1 MKKFFSLIK
10 ASMTE
15 GMNLFKVSTKNKNTF
30 TKILLPLI
38 LTIVLMGAMYSYS
51 ELIMNELQSVNM
63 EFVLLTLFIILTSI
77 MTLIEG
83 IYKSGNLLFNCKDDN
98 LLLSL
103 PIKRSTILFI
113 RVFKFYVFELLYN
126 SIFLLPAMIVY
137 ARYIK
142 PDIMYYI
149 VSFIG
154 LLLFPIIP
162 ILVSCLVGTFI
173 TFVASKFKGKN
184 LVQTLI
190 TVIFILGIMC
200 FSYNSENLVT
210 NIAQNAASINDFI
223 TKLYYPAGAYIELVT
238 KFNLL
243 KLLEF
248 IFVNLVVFI
257 VSTILIGRV
266 YFNINSSVKSIKTKK
281 SRKKYKIKTSTPI
294 KALIKKEF
302 SRFINSTVFVTNA
315 GFGLVLFVLG
325 SILITVKFDS
335 IADMLIKNELTIDL
349 EYIKSCMPVI
359 LFGFICFTSFMTSI
373 TSSMISLEGKS
384 FNILKSLPIKPYK
397 IIKAKILTAI
407 LIMLPC
413 ILIGNIIV
421 FIRFKFDLV
430 SIILILLASILL
442 PLIAETIGIIVNL
455 KYPRMDAKN
464 DTEVVK
470 QSMSSSI
477 SVFIGMTII
486 GITIFLLFKALN
498 ANIPN
503 NIIMIIFI
511 IVYAI
516 IYSGLTIF
524 LHKTCDKS
532 FDNIAVWHK
541 RKRPFCV
548 LIIKVICAIII
559 WVFRI

>member
-30 TKILLPLI
+30 TKILLPII

-142 PDIMYYI
+142 PGIMYYI

-190 TVIFILGIMC
+190 TVIFLLGIMY

-210 NIAQNAASINDFI
+210 NIAKNAASINDFI

-257 VSTILIGRV
+257 VSIILIGRV

-281 SRKKYKIKTSTPI
+281 SSKKYKIKTSTPI

-335 IADMLIKNELTIDL
+335 IADMLIKNELIIDL

-421 FIRFKFDLV
+421 FIRFSFDLLSV
-430 SIILILLASILL
+430 ILILLASILL
-442 PLIAETIGIIVNL
+442 PLIAETIGIIINL

-477 SVFIGMTII
+477 SVFIGMAII

-511 IVYAI
+511 IVYTI

-532 FDNIAVWHK
+532 FDNISV
-541 RKRPFCV
+541 
-548 LIIKVICAIII
+548 
-559 WVFRI
+559 

>member
-1 MKKFFSLIK
+1 MKKIYSLIK
-10 ASMTE
+10 ACMTND
-15 GMNLFKVSTKNKNTF
+15 MNIFKIRAKNNNKKNKF
-30 TKILLPLI
+30 ILPLFI
-38 LTIVLMGAMYSYS
+38 SLCFMFAIWSNTNLLFEKLSPMHLQHIVLSM
-51 ELIMNELQSVNM
+51 VV
-63 EFVLLTLFIILTSI
+63 FLTAI
-77 MTLIEG
+77 MTIIEG
-83 IYKSGNLLFNCKDDN
+83 IYKTGTLIFNCKDDQ

-103 PIKRSTILFI
+103 PIKKSTVLFI

-257 VSTILIGRV
+257 VSIILIGRV

-281 SRKKYKIKTSTPI
+281 SSKKYKIKTSTPI

-477 SVFIGMTII
+477 SIFIGMAII
-486 GITIFLLFKALN
+486 GITIFLLFKAVN

-524 LHKTCDKS
+524 LHKRCDKS
-532 FDNIAVWHK
+532 FDNIAV
-541 RKRPFCV
+541 
-548 LIIKVICAIII
+548 
-559 WVFRI
+559 